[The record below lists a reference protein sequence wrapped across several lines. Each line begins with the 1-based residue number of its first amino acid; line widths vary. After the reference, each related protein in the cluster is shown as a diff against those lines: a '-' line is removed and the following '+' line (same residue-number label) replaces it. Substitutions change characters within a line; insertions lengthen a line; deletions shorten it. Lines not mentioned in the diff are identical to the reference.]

1 MIEVRV
7 RHSWPGFTLD
17 AGFTAPRG
25 VTALFGRSGSGKTTI
40 LRAVAGL
47 LDAEAAEVRVG
58 GEDLSVLPAAARGV
72 GYVFQ
77 DGRLFPHLSV
87 AQNIDFAARFG
98 RAVDAGT
105 RAQIIEMLELGPL
118 FARHP

>member
-47 LDAEAAEVRVG
+47 LSPNP
-58 GEDLSVLPAAARGV
+58 DLRRLGV
-72 GYVFQ
+72 
-77 DGRLFPHLSV
+77 
-87 AQNIDFAARFG
+87 
-98 RAVDAGT
+98 
-105 RAQIIEMLELGPL
+105 E
-118 FARHP
+118 